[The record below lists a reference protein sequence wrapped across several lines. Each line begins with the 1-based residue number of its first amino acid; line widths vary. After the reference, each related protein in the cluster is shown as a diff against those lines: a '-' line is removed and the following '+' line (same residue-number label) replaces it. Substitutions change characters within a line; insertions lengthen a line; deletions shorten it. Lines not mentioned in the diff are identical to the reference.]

1 MLESILSVIGVI
13 FLSISTIF
21 AWSFLLKKKIN
32 FKDCR
37 LYVSIVLFSV
47 LLVLNYD
54 NVNKS
59 LKFVIITILI
69 SIFVKFI
76 FKTSLKNSIVTASY
90 TQILNIL
97 LELIYTII
105 VFGVL
110 KVQIDKGI
118 YPILIVF
125 FADLF
130 VGIFCIILAKLKIFQ
145 KIYNLIISV
154 TNKLSLKFI
163 LISFIPII
171 FLFNVYLS
179 VSYFQYNALYFIIAN
194 TLSLFL
200 IISII
205 FILFR
210 KENEYTKIYDKYNTT
225 LNSLKEYED
234 ILDKYRV
241 SNHENKNQLLTI
253 RSMLVEKDKKTAK
266 YIDGLVKNKIKD
278 DERIMQEVSIIPAG
292 GLRGLIYSKIL
303 DMKEK
308 SIEYELN
315 LSKEI
320 RTVDLIN
327 NLNDSVM
334 LDICQIVG
342 VYIDNAVE
350 AVVNINDKYVN
361 IDMYLENNCIVFEI
375 TNYYEGNIDLEKL
388 EEKGYTTK
396 SNGHGYGL
404 SLTKEIISKNKKL
417 KNEKRVSKETFT
429 QILKIKMK

>member
-1 MLESILSVIGVI
+1 MLENMLSVIGVVIII
-13 FLSISTIF
+13 FGCFVSWSI
-21 AWSFLLKKKIN
+21 LLKKKIDFSSWNLYISILFLTIILILNYNNVDKMFKLIFITFSLSLFIKIN
-32 FKDCR
+32 FKQNMKIS
-37 LYVSIVLFSV
+37 LITAFYIQIINMISELIYSIIIITIFGVETGVYSILVIFFADIFVAIFSV
-47 LLVLNYD
+47 LLV
-54 NVNKS
+54 KI
-59 LKFVIITILI
+59 KFVQKMYNMIINV
-69 SIFVKFI
+69 VK
-76 FKTSLKNSIVTASY
+76 
-90 TQILNIL
+90 
-97 LELIYTII
+97 
-105 VFGVL
+105 
-110 KVQIDKGI
+110 
-118 YPILIVF
+118 
-125 FADLF
+125 
-130 VGIFCIILAKLKIFQ
+130 
-145 KIYNLIISV
+145 
-154 TNKLSLKFI
+154 KLSLKN
-163 LISFIPII
+163 LLII
-171 FLFNVYLS
+171 FLPICFIFNVYLA
-179 VSYFQYNALYFIIAN
+179 VTYYKYDPLYY
-194 TLSLFL
+194 L
-200 IISII
+200 IINNVSLYLIFFII
-205 FILFR
+205 FILIK

-320 RTVDLIN
+320 RAVDLIN
-327 NLNDSVM
+327 NLNDSDM

-342 VYIDNAVE
+342 VYIDNAIE

-375 TNYYEGNIDLEKL
+375 SNYYEGNIDLEKL

-404 SLTKEIISKNKKL
+404 SLTKEIISKNRKL
-417 KNEKRVSKETFT
+417 KNEKRISKETFT
-429 QILKIKMK
+429 QVLKIKMK